1 MKLYVDRIEETVA
14 VCQTEDERTVEIQL
28 SVLPS
33 DLKEGNVL
41 VYDENGEKVTLT
53 HGSFG
58 VYRESADRRDR
69 HQEFFVKK
77 ITP

>member
-41 VYDENGEKVTLT
+41 VYDENGNFIVDKEK
-53 HGSFG
+53 
-58 VYRESADRRDR
+58 EEERRLELFELQNSLFDC
-69 HQEFFVKK
+69 
-77 ITP
+77 

>member
-41 VYDENGEKVTLT
+41 VHDENGNFIVDKEN
-53 HGSFG
+53 
-58 VYRESADRRDR
+58 EEERRLELFELQNSLFDC
-69 HQEFFVKK
+69 
-77 ITP
+77 